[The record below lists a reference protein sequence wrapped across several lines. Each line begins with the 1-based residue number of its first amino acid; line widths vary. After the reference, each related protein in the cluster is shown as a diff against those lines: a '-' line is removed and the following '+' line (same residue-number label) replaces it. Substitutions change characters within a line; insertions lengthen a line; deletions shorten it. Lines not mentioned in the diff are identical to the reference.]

1 MKHGLF
7 QNRVNSYFC
16 LSDIIYTTSFVIC
29 QHYNVILLTMS
40 SKDSFPQ
47 RLVKLRKEK
56 GLSQKELAALSGL
69 SPRMIAHYESQ
80 VSHPSLDKI
89 EKIAAALGIKVT
101 DLLSSPESSASTEAG
116 ESLSSVNTKTL
127 KQFKK
132 ILELSPQ
139 DRSTIYRMVDSLLKK

>member
-1 MKHGLF
+1 
-7 QNRVNSYFC
+7 
-16 LSDIIYTTSFVIC
+16 
-29 QHYNVILLTMS
+29 
-40 SKDSFPQ
+40 
-47 RLVKLRKEK
+47 
-56 GLSQKELAALSGL
+56 
-69 SPRMIAHYESQ
+69 MIAHYESQ

-89 EKIAAALGIKVT
+89 ERIAVALGMGIT
-101 DLLSSPESSASTEAG
+101 ELLGSSEPTKTSEMG

>member
-1 MKHGLF
+1 MNIKE
-7 QNRVNSYFC
+7 
-16 LSDIIYTTSFVIC
+16 T
-29 QHYNVILLTMS
+29 
-40 SKDSFPQ
+40 FPQ
-47 RLVKLRKEK
+47 RLVRLRKEK
-56 GLSQKELAALSGL
+56 GLSQKELATLSGL

-89 EKIAAALGIKVT
+89 EKIAAALGMGITELLGSQKSPVT
-101 DLLSSPESSASTEAG
+101 PEAG